1 MNIFLYFILFLS
13 LSGAPAFANKST
25 IVFSKQK
32 IKVGK
37 LALTVEIAD
46 NSEKSARGLMFR
58 TSLADGTGMLF
69 IFEDEAPRSFWMK
82 NTFIPLSIGYFD
94 QNKKLVDIQD
104 MQPVKSEMEQNP
116 KTYPSASPA
125 KYALEV
131 PKGWFQKHKIKIGDE
146 LSGL

>member
-1 MNIFLYFILFLS
+1 MKSFIYFILFLS
-13 LSGAPAFANKST
+13 LSGAPALANKAA

-69 IFEDEAPRSFWMK
+69 IFQDEAPRSFWMK

-116 KTYPSASPA
+116 KTYPSAYPA